1 MWCVRV
7 YVYGVCL
14 RSVFV
19 ARGRVRWV
27 RVLWAGDTAG
37 AKVPRCETGC
47 LSGARSMSSSV
58 GRKEAI
64 GIRRS
69 QAWVARDTPEA
80 HSAFCPG
87 ARTRAAD
94 PTPMLSLAVSPG
106 ALDTLTLASVL
117 PEH

>member
-1 MWCVRV
+1 MWCVSV
-7 YVYGVCL
+7 YMYGVCF

-19 ARGRVRWV
+19 ARGRVRQV
-27 RVLWAGDTAG
+27 RVLQAGDAAG
-37 AKVPRCETGC
+37 AKVSRCETGC

-58 GRKEAI
+58 GRKEAV
-64 GIRRS
+64 GIRRG

-80 HSAFCPG
+80 RGAFCPG

-94 PTPMLSLAVSPG
+94 PTPLLSLAVSPG
-106 ALDTLTLASVL
+106 APDTLTLASVL